1 MDNELPEIESD
12 VCMDIDEDDDD
23 MDDDDDRRRRVY
35 RPRPLPHFLAVAE
48 GIPHPSNIEVPLDR
62 RTFTSR
68 HNMNMK
74 FTDCDDR

>member
-1 MDNELPEIESD
+1 MIFHFQVIKVSGTFVVDDDADVPMEIEE
-12 VCMDIDEDDDD
+12 EDGF
-23 MDDDDDRRRRVY
+23 RHSKG
-35 RPRPLPHFLAVAE
+35 LTHLIAVAE
-48 GIPHPSNIEVPLDR
+48 PIPHPSNIEVPLDK

>member
-1 MDNELPEIESD
+1 
-12 VCMDIDEDDDD
+12 MDIDDEDDD
-23 MDDDDDRRRRVY
+23 MDDDDDEDRKRRVY
-35 RPRPLPHFLAVAE
+35 RPRALPHFLAVGESIA
-48 GIPHPSNIEVPLDR
+48 HPSNIEVPLDR